1 MANREDFE
9 KKVMLVTLYKTGDLT
24 GWVSPYM
31 DKMTRI
37 KYLVKKSDI
46 ICINDRYV
54 ELYLG
59 NEFPY
64 VYNMDWLE
72 VEEFSLVEYHTDM
85 AYRRLEELF
94 EEYDGNGEINRDAI
108 KQIVKD
114 SLYNKKWIAD
124 KMENV
129 EGWDKFNL
137 RLVRDEKYTR
147 VPDRDVVKAYLNM
160 INRDSNIK
168 YKNLWNKPELENMMA
183 KLTDKETGYRLLGLK
198 NKTVETYNER
208 KHYTEIFRKLSYR
221 KDKVYQINNYILQ
234 QEKIT
239 NRIDEKLEEYFN
251 SLDDNEYIKARQ
263 GQKITKAVRK
273 YQEWANIPID
283 NKSYAEFCDAIN
295 EIQYTRPTV
304 LSLAPID
311 LWTQSIGHNWH
322 SCHDI
327 RNGCYRAGSTSYVL
341 DSSTVILYTVEKKLK
356 SRRYEKMGKI
366 NRQLFHFGED
376 MFLQGRLYPQT
387 CDSSDFND
395 DYATYRAIVQLI
407 HAKAFDKPNLW
418 TVSKGGNSTRAN
430 HFYTGNGYD
439 DLHYEYNGQLSVS
452 KYKFVTGEIPKI
464 HVGEYAKC
472 LCCGEEM
479 ESDIQD
485 DMFCHECGGT
495 YQYSCDNCGDGF
507 NEYDDDVVFID
518 TRYSSAH
525 YCCPDCAREDGYE
538 WAVDSERWLPQ
549 DEVYEDHY
557 TGEHFEYDDYMV
569 NTKEYHCYMNKYNA
583 EQDGN
588 VYCENISN
596 WADADNAMYDN
607 YKKSY
612 YYIPGYYDEDYFV
625 YTNDGNK
632 YISHENATA
641 DGYVYCVDTEN
652 WIKEEDAYHEDY
664 EKMYYENVDDFI
676 STKDGNTYRN
686 EENAIADGYVH
697 CEDTGNWLTEED
709 AYYEDYEKIYYENG
723 KFFIFVDSEDERR
736 VYKNE
741 ENAIADG
748 CIYSELLN
756 ELVYPS
762 ACINI
767 LGEFFP
773 YIRNAISKGYK
784 FNEDLGI
791 WYMQIGA

>member
-1 MANREDFE
+1 MANREDFK
-9 KKVMLVTLYKTGDLT
+9 KKVMLVTLKKRGDLT

-31 DKMTRI
+31 DNMTNK
-37 KYLVKKSDI
+37 KYLVKETDI
-46 ICINDRYV
+46 IQINDTYV
-54 ELYLG
+54 ELYLEH
-59 NEFPY
+59 NYPY
-64 VYNMDWLE
+64 IYNMKWLD

-85 AYRRLEELF
+85 AYHRLEELF
-94 EEYDGNGEINRDAI
+94 EDYDGNGEISRDAI

-129 EGWDKFNL
+129 EGWDKYNL

-147 VPDRDVVKAYLNM
+147 VPDRDIIKAYFNM
-160 INRDSNIK
+160 INVDAKIK
-168 YKNLWNKPELENMMA
+168 YKNLWNMHELDRMRA
-183 KLTDKETGYRLLGLK
+183 KLADKESGYRLLGLK
-198 NKTVETYNER
+198 NELKETHIER
-208 KHYTEIFRKLSYR
+208 LHYIGIYDKLYDRRNNMNKIISHI
-221 KDKVYQINNYILQ
+221 DK

-239 NRIDEKLEEYFN
+239 NRIDEELEKLFN

-311 LWTQSIGHNWH
+311 LWTQSIGYKWH

-356 SRRYEKMGKI
+356 SGRYEKMGKI
-366 NRQLFHFGED
+366 NRQLFHFGEN
-376 MFLQGRLYPQT
+376 MILQGRLYPQA

-407 HAKAFDKPNLW
+407 YAKAFDIPNLW
-418 TVSKGGNSTRAN
+418 TVSKGGDSTRLY
-430 HFYTGNGYD
+430 HYYTGNGYD
-439 DLHYEYNGQLSVS
+439 DLHYNYNGQLSVS
-452 KYKFVTGEIPKI
+452 KYKFATGEIPKI

-479 ESDIQD
+479 SSDITE
-485 DMFCHECGGT
+485 DMFCHKCGGT
-495 YQYSCDNCGDGF
+495 YDYSCEYCGDGF
-507 NEYDDDVVFID
+507 NEYDDDVVFIN

-525 YCCPDCAREDGYE
+525 YCCPECARNDGYE
-538 WAVDSERWLPQ
+538 YAVNTERWISQ
-549 DEVYEDHY
+549 DDAYCDNY
-557 TGEHFEYDDYMV
+557 TDEYFEYTDDSV
-569 NTKEYHCYMNKYNA
+569 TTEEDNCYMDEYNA
-583 EQDGN
+583 EQHGN
-588 VYCENISN
+588 VYCENIGN
-596 WADADNAMYDN
+596 WADADNAIYDN
-607 YKKSY
+607 YDECY
-612 YYIPGYYDEDYFV
+612 YYIPQLNEAYFV
-625 YTNDGNK
+625 YTEDNNS
-632 YISHENATA
+632 YINGENARA
-641 DGYVYCVDTEN
+641 DDYVCCIDTEN
-652 WIKEEDAYHEDY
+652 WIKEENA
-664 EKMYYENVDDFI
+664 YYENW
-676 STKDGNTYRN
+676 
-686 EENAIADGYVH
+686 EEV
-697 CEDTGNWLTEED
+697 
-709 AYYEDYEKIYYENG
+709 YYENG
-723 KFFIFVDSEDERR
+723 DDFIFVDSEDERR
-736 VYKNE
+736 VYRNE

-748 CIYSELLN
+748 CVYSELLN
-756 ELVYPS
+756 ELVYPP

-773 YIRNAISKGYK
+773 YIRTAISKGYR

>member
-1 MANREDFE
+1 MANREDFK
-9 KKVMLVTLYKTGDLT
+9 KKVMLVTLKKRGDLT

-31 DKMTRI
+31 DSMTNK
-37 KYLVKKSDI
+37 KYLVKETDI
-46 ICINDRYV
+46 IQINDTYV
-54 ELYLG
+54 ELYLEH
-59 NEFPY
+59 NYPY
-64 VYNMDWLE
+64 IYNMKWLD

-85 AYRRLEELF
+85 AYHRLEELF
-94 EEYDGNGEINRDAI
+94 EDYDGNGEISRDAI
-108 KQIVKD
+108 EQIVKD

-129 EGWDKFNL
+129 EGWDKYNL

-147 VPDRDVVKAYLNM
+147 VPDRDVIKAYFNT
-160 INRDSNIK
+160 INVDAKIK
-168 YKNLWNKPELENMMA
+168 YKNLWNKCELENMMA

-198 NKTVETYNER
+198 NETEETYTER
-208 KHYTEIFRKLSYR
+208 KHYTEIFRELSNR
-221 KDKVYQINNYILQ
+221 KDKVYQICGHIHNQ
-234 QEKIT
+234 DKIT
-239 NRIDEKLEEYFN
+239 NRIDEKLEELFN

-356 SRRYEKMGKI
+356 SGRYEEMEKI
-366 NRQLFHFGED
+366 NRQLFFFGEN
-376 MFLQGRLYPQT
+376 MILQGRLYPQT

-418 TVSKGGNSTRAN
+418 TVSKGGESTRAN
-430 HFYTGNGYD
+430 HYYTGNGYD
-439 DLHYEYNGQLSVS
+439 DLHYNYNGQLSVS
-452 KYKFVTGEIPKI
+452 KYKFATGEIPKI

-479 ESDIQD
+479 DSDIQD

-495 YQYSCDNCGDGF
+495 YQYSCEYCGTGF
-507 NEYDDDVVFID
+507 NEDDDDVVFINI
-518 TRYSSAH
+518 RYSSSY
-525 YCCPDCAREDGYE
+525 YCCPECAKNDGYE
-538 WAVDSERWLPQ
+538 WAVDSERWMSQ
-549 DEVYEDHY
+549 DDAYCDEY
-557 TGEHFEYDDYMV
+557 TGDYFEYTDNMV
-569 NTKEYHCYMNKYNA
+569 TTEEGYYYMNNYNA
-583 EQDGN
+583 ERDGN
-588 VYCENISN
+588 VYCENIDN
-596 WADADNAMYDN
+596 WALEENAIHDDYEN
-607 YKKSY
+607 CY
-612 YYIPGYYDEDYFV
+612 YYILQCDEDYFV
-625 YTNDGNK
+625 YTKDGNK
-632 YISHENATA
+632 YINEDNAIA
-641 DGYVYCVDTEN
+641 DGYAYCVDTEN
-652 WIKEEDAYHEDY
+652 WI
-664 EKMYYENVDDFI
+664 
-676 STKDGNTYRN
+676 
-686 EENAIADGYVH
+686 
-697 CEDTGNWLTEED
+697 TEED
-709 AYYEDYEKIYYENG
+709 AYYEDYEKMYYENG
-723 KFFIFVDSEDERR
+723 DDFIFVDSEDERR
-736 VYKNE
+736 VYRNE

-748 CIYSELLN
+748 CVYSELLN
-756 ELVYPS
+756 ELVYPP